1 MNSNEK
7 QARGRHSMSF
17 RERLLFPLRRAA
29 ARLGRRLTIFGA
41 ENGTGLRESLQD
53 MLGEHPGH
61 AHGFGEEERDMLMNI
76 VGFHESRAHSVM
88 VPRADIVAV
97 EENCTLEGL
106 LHAFRK
112 GGHSR
117 IPVYRETLDDPL
129 GMVHIKDVLRF
140 LAPVAG
146 NEKNEKDVK
155 KPFQLKTML
164 RDVLFVPHSMPA
176 ADLLVRMQATRVHL
190 ALVIDEYGG
199 TDGLV
204 SIEDL
209 VEEIVGDIE
218 DEHDGGGAPL
228 LVRLPGGGIQASA
241 RAPIADLAEMT
252 GLHLLPEEEEEEVDT
267 LGGLVVFLAGRVPQ
281 RGELITHPAGL
292 EFEIQEADPRRIKRL
307 HIRNAPASPLAL
319 PVSSLPDRESR
330 AKP

>member
-1 MNSNEK
+1 MNNNENS
-7 QARGRHSMSF
+7 QRRRHPALPLH
-17 RERLLFPLRRAA
+17 ERLLLPLRRGA
-29 ARLGRRLTIFGA
+29 ARLGRLLTRIGA

-61 AHGFGEEERDMLMNI
+61 PRAFADEERDMLMNI
-76 VGFHESRAHSVM
+76 VGFHESRANDVM

-106 LHAFRK
+106 LCAFRK

-140 LAPVAG
+140 LAPVALG
-146 NEKNEKDVK
+146 ED
-155 KPFQLKTML
+155 KPFLLKRML

-176 ADLLVRMQATRVHL
+176 PDLLVRMQATRVHL

-218 DEHDGGGAPL
+218 DEHDSGGAPL

-307 HIRNAPASPLAL
+307 HIRNAPASPLDL
-319 PVSSLPDRESR
+319 RSLSAREAR
-330 AKP
+330 PQP

>member
-1 MNSNEK
+1 MNQHPPK
-7 QARGRHSMSF
+7 HSPAAAPANL
-17 RERLLFPLRRAA
+17 RERLLLPLRRLAT
-29 ARLGRRLTIFGA
+29 RLGRRLIGFGN

-53 MLGEHPGH
+53 MLEEHPQH
-61 AHGFGEEERDMLMNI
+61 AHDFGAEERHMLMNI
-76 VGFHESRAHSVM
+76 VGFHESRAEDVM
-88 VPRADIVAV
+88 VPRADIIAV
-97 EENCTLEGL
+97 DVNCSLETL

-129 GMVHIKDVLRF
+129 GMVHIKDAQEF
-140 LAPVAG
+140 LARALESDG
-146 NEKNEKDVK
+146 EEEK
-155 KPFQLKTML
+155 FQLHKLL

-204 SIEDL
+204 SIENL

-218 DEHDGGGAPL
+218 DEHDSSNAQL
-228 LVRLPGGGIQASA
+228 LVRLPGGDIQASA
-241 RAPIADLAEMT
+241 RAPITDLAEMT
-252 GLHLLPEEEEEEVDT
+252 GLNLLPPEEEEEVDT
-267 LGGLVVFLAGRVPQ
+267 LGGLVVYLARRVPQ
-281 RGELITHPAGL
+281 RGELIAHPAGL

-307 HIRNAPASPLAL
+307 LIRNAPASRLPPDALA
-319 PVSSLPDRESR
+319 
-330 AKP
+330 KKT